1 MNDFPKVTQLDG
13 GKAGTKSE
21 PVLAALTDTGRG
33 PYKEVS
39 TSKQHFPPSRSPAP
53 TSREE
58 PGLMPVIHHVRNQSI
73 FLGASLQL
81 MLFQGQPNCFQRCGE
96 QKVWESPGDRPR
108 GRPGPGSLVG
118 LFQRPRSQ
126 RCPSQGAGTGRLT
139 WVGLGGAGAS
149 GLPALHM
156 AAE

>member
-13 GKAGTKSE
+13 GKAGTKPE
-21 PVLAALTDTGRG
+21 PVLAVLTDPGRG
-33 PYKEVS
+33 PCKEVS
-39 TSKQHFPPSRSPAP
+39 ISKQHFPCSRSPVP

-58 PGLMPVIHHVRNQSI
+58 PSLIPVIHHVRNQNI

-126 RCPSQGAGTGRLT
+126 RCGGDGTGRLT
-139 WVGLGGAGAS
+139 WVGLGRAGAS
-149 GLPALHM
+149 GLPAVHK